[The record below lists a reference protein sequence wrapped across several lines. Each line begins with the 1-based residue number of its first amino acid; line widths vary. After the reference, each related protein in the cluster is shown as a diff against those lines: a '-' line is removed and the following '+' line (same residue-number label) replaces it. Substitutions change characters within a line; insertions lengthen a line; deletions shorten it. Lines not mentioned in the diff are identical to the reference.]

1 MPSSVWAGT
10 AERKPDEKIHFA
22 RDKEILLFLFV
33 FVYFNCNF
41 FATSLIIFNS
51 HCDCCCSH
59 SGFLRLLSC
68 KVTPERRTTFLAM
81 EANCRRR
88 GPSQVYFKG
97 PCSPGG
103 HLGSKSNLGR
113 WGGVDWNGSHYG
125 RRGTEAHNAPSPQT
139 PFLNDT
145 TDNRTMATAVFGR
158 LEMQFLV
165 SVVCVCAFFYFY
177 DLNVFF

>member
-113 WGGVDWNGSHYG
+113 WGGGGLEWKPLWPPGDRGPQRALTADPFFKRHNRQQNYG
-125 RRGTEAHNAPSPQT
+125 NSGVW
-139 PFLNDT
+139 PFRN
-145 TDNRTMATAVFGR
+145 AVFS
-158 LEMQFLV
+158 V
-165 SVVCVCAFFYFY
+165 SGVCVCLF
-177 DLNVFF
+177 LLL